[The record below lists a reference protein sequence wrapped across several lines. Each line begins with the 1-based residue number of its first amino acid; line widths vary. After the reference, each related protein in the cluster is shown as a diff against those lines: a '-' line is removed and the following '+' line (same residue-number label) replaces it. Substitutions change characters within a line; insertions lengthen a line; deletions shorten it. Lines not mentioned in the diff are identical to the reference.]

1 MFIFNIAID
10 ITFLLLIAGEASFT
24 GSAGT
29 RYYIGDNTTYGAGA
43 YLVFFIVA
51 VAITAAIQLY
61 RANYDLVPIFLYS
74 IASFFISQYGRF
86 IDLDYVEANKTSL
99 GWWGTLNNISTLGNE
114 PWNPP
119 TSEAVHWAIVEA
131 VIVVIVCIDVAHQLR
146 NFSYPSVER

>member
-61 RANYDLVPIFLYS
+61 RAKYDLVPIFLYS

-99 GWWGTLNNISTLGNE
+99 GWWGTLNKIL
-114 PWNPP
+114 
-119 TSEAVHWAIVEA
+119 
-131 VIVVIVCIDVAHQLR
+131 
-146 NFSYPSVER
+146 